1 MYHRRLDA
9 IDMYSQ
15 IKLGFSKEYIAPFLQ
30 YFNAYYIYFLLD
42 CYLFKHKCNHS
53 MERWL
58 LYSTHVPRT
67 KPHESLTAVLK
78 EQYRASRL
86 TLMMTK

>member
-1 MYHRRLDA
+1 MYQRRFDV

-15 IKLGFSKEYIAPFLQ
+15 IKFGFSIEYIIRSSQ
-30 YFNAYYIYFLLD
+30 HFNAYYFYFLLD
-42 CYLFKHKCNHS
+42 CYLFKYKCNRS